1 MTLRAKVVAS
11 VAAVSLVTLGGA
23 FAAAYLDAVRRPSRA
38 LDAALLA
45 QCEDEARH
53 LASSPSARLRE
64 LAGPAGDPALS
75 GPRFAA
81 LFDDRGRLL
90 AATPNLGRGA
100 SALRAAASPRPS
112 QGDVWAGRTHLRVA
126 STAVGEGGARRL
138 VVGVS
143 RARLDDEAA
152 RLRRALALVA
162 GVALAWTVLVAAW
175 LARRL
180 TREHPSISS
189 AVTRAAAG
197 DLSARVVPASKGV
210 ALDPLGREVN
220 ALLARHDRLV
230 TSQQVFVAS
239 AASELLKP
247 LRGLYEAL
255 VVARRDDVASADRLE
270 ALERAFAD
278 AQSMT
283 WLAEDLLTLGRVG
296 SVGEGDLEPLSLRDV
311 CLSALD
317 LVRGYAKARGV
328 ALGVDGDGAVRGRA
342 ADLRRMVGYLLDN
355 AVRHSPAGAP
365 VRVILREDHDGV
377 VLRVKDQGEGIAEAD
392 RPRVFEAFYRGGA
405 LRDDPSAGPGLG
417 LAIVR
422 EIARAHG
429 GDAAVEEPD
438 PARRGATLAVSL
450 PKA

>member
-11 VAAVSLVTLGGA
+11 VAALSLLTLGGA
-23 FAAAYLDAVRRPSRA
+23 FAGAYLDALRSPRRALAAAPSSRPSG
-38 LDAALLA
+38 
-45 QCEDEARH
+45 
-53 LASSPSARLRE
+53 
-64 LAGPAGDPALS
+64 AG
-75 GPRFAA
+75 
-81 LFDDRGRLL
+81 
-90 AATPNLGRGA
+90 
-100 SALRAAASPRPS
+100 
-112 QGDVWAGRTHLRVA
+112 VA
-126 STAVGEGGARRL
+126 SG
-138 VVGVS
+138 
-143 RARLDDEAA
+143 RARPLPDDESA
-152 RLRRALALVA
+152 RLRRALALVT
-162 GVALAWTVLVAAW
+162 GVALVWSVLVAAW
-175 LARRL
+175 LSRRL
-180 TREHPSISS
+180 TREHPAISS

-197 DLSARVVPASKGV
+197 DLSARVLPSSKDG
-210 ALDPLGREVN
+210 ALDPLARDVN

-239 AASELLKP
+239 SASELLAP
-247 LRGLYEAL
+247 LRDLYEAL
-255 VVARRDDVASADRLE
+255 VVARREDLAAAVRLE

-296 SVGEGDLEPLSLRDV
+296 SVGEGSLEVLSLRDV

-317 LVRGYAKARGV
+317 LVRGYARARGV
-328 ALGVDGDGAVRGRA
+328 ALGVDGDGSVRGRA
-342 ADLRRMVGYLLDN
+342 ADLRRMVGHLLDN

-365 VRVILREDHDGV
+365 VRVILREDRDGV

-405 LRDDPSAGPGLG
+405 MRDDPDAGPGLG

-429 GDAAVEEPD
+429 GDATVEEPD
-438 PARRGATLAVSL
+438 PARRGATIAVSL